1 MDRDTANLTKTDYS
15 FREVLTV
22 LQKEHPDKEKMR
34 TVLNDSETHL
44 GSDDGK
50 RERLNLRGFL
60 EKANRLLGR

>member
-1 MDRDTANLTKTDYS
+1 
-15 FREVLTV
+15 VLTV

-44 GSDDGK
+44 ESDDGK

-60 EKANRLLGR
+60 EKANCSLGI